1 MHNDWTLKLQF
12 LNNTENLLRIIFDL
26 VCQALS
32 VCDDHISLYQLTL
45 ERGTPLFKS
54 VKLGKLVREL
64 QNSQNNCNIKLTSTS
79 NYF

>member
-1 MHNDWTLKLQF
+1 MLNEWTLKLQF
-12 LNNTENLLRIIFDL
+12 LNNTENLLWIIFYL

-54 VKLGKLVREL
+54 VKLGKLVREI
-64 QNSQNNCNIKLTSTS
+64 QNS
-79 NYF
+79 